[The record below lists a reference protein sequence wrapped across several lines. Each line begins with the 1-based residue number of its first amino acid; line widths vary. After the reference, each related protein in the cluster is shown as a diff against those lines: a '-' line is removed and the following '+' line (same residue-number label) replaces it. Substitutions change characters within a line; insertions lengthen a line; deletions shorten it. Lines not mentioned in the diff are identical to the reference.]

1 MKNKKGTSKA
11 LRSDLRATDRQI
23 GGKHYQLPIS
33 PLKFILANNLNFVDG
48 NIDQNLVSK
57 ADKRAI
63 ILHCLPA
70 YRSKEITNEVIESKN
85 SRVFEQAENRLHVQQ
100 AILACLLS

>member
-23 GGKHYQLPIS
+23 GGKHYKLPIS

-48 NIDQNLVSK
+48 NIVKYAVRKKKGETLK
-57 ADKRAI
+57 EKYDKI
-63 ILHCLPA
+63 IHYAQLG
-70 YRSKEITNEVIESKN
+70 KE
-85 SRVFEQAENRLHVQQ
+85 
-100 AILACLLS
+100 LL